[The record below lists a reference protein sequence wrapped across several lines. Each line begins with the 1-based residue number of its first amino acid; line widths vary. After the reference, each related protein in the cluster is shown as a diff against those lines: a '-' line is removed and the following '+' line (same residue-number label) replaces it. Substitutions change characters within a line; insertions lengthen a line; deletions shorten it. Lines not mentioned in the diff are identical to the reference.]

1 MSKLRAVAACGLT
14 LVLLAACERSSAVA
28 TRNDG
33 NDRRST
39 YEDSQSG
46 GGAQD
51 SRQES
56 GPSYRA
62 EARSDEPARQIN
74 GKAIWSSSRRGS
86 AEENAE
92 RSFARNGED
101 FGARDL
107 DAYIRKAQAFVSKPP
122 AGAQTLKRANG
133 DVLIYDAGS
142 NVFAVATRD
151 GVPRAMFKPD
161 QGAAYWDIQKA
172 RESRR
177 ETARDDRRT
186 SDTEG

>member
-1 MSKLRAVAACGLT
+1 MSKLPAIAACGLA

-28 TRNDG
+28 TRTDG
-33 NDRRST
+33 PDRQRLYDDT
-39 YEDSQSG
+39 
-46 GGAQD
+46 
-51 SRQES
+51 RS
-56 GPSYRA
+56 GPPDSAGNEDRGSTYRA
-62 EARSDEPARQIN
+62 EAGSEEPARRIN
-74 GKAIWSSSRRGS
+74 GKAIWSSSRKGS

-92 RSFARNGED
+92 RSFVRNGED

-133 DVLIYDAGS
+133 DILIYDASS
-142 NVFAVATRD
+142 NIFAVATRD

-172 RESRR
+172 RETKRQ
-177 ETARDDRRT
+177 TAKADRRA